1 MRTELPFTEPAPSRL
16 NLNLVIIMLTVVAIA
31 GRFLKMALPEL
42 LFIAEALPS
51 NALFNRSPP
60 FRLRGVRVC

>member
-1 MRTELPFTEPAPSRL
+1 
-16 NLNLVIIMLTVVAIA
+16 MLTVVAIA

-60 FRLRGVRVC
+60 FRLRGVSVC